1 MANLQEL
8 YDFYL
13 ETQPS
18 AGKIR
23 NATNFLIHACQAL
36 NVSSPEEIGDERL
49 AELPLAIDRYFAD
62 NEPRAIRD
70 KSALAEMI
78 GRYGPK
84 DRWRETFEVLLQDP
98 DENLRQFVLQSLEY
112 SARAEPELVLPYLER
127 FRKEENALMRRVTA
141 MLVLRIL
148 CSRQKEFIKPY
159 LLRWVKEDSEF
170 AHILIEL
177 LELQTIKTFNDPD
190 CRTVCQN
197 TLHWLEKTKP
207 QKKQT

>member
-36 NVSSPEEIGDERL
+36 NVSSPEEIGDEKL
-49 AELPLAIDRYFAD
+49 PELPLAIDRYFAD
-62 NEPRAIRD
+62 NSPRAIRD

-84 DRWRETFEVLLQDP
+84 DGWRETFEVLLQDP

-112 SARAEPELVLPYLER
+112 SARTEPELALPYLER

-148 CSRQKEFIKPY
+148 CSEQKDFIQPH
-159 LLRWVKEDSEF
+159 LLRWIKEDSEF
-170 AHILIEL
+170 AQVLIEL
-177 LELQTIKTFNDPD
+177 MELQTVQAFNDPE
-190 CRTVCQN
+190 CRAVCQN
-197 TLHWLEKTKP
+197 LLRWLERTEP
-207 QKKQT
+207 ENQ